1 MIRLEAAGEAERA
14 IHGNNVERLAQ
25 LTQECP
31 AVLSWRGDS
40 GESLLGFAASSFGD
54 SGKPYRE
61 QMFTRLECAEFL
73 LNSRD
78 IANPAIWE
86 GAIRSRQGSVAAPSA
101 EGGSTA

>member
-14 IHGNNVERLAQ
+14 IHGDNVERLAQ

-40 GESLLGFAASSFGD
+40 GESLLGFAAS
-54 SGKPYRE
+54 GKPYRE
-61 QMFTRLECAEFL
+61 QMLTRLECAEFL